1 MIGRL
6 QTAHQSYPAAGMSL
20 LLSLLCCCSPGHAA
34 DSPPAVAAV
43 PTAAATISATG
54 FDPERYEPAVLR
66 LTVTQ
71 DPQGRD
77 SILDLTLIPSRSE
90 LIGKRVTVPTQ
101 ELGDLLRDL
110 YGRLARQQA
119 MDVANPSSP
128 SRRLHQLL
136 LEPLS
141 ADMQQL
147 AITTLLISADPGLQ
161 AVPFAA
167 LHDGTTYAGERFAMA
182 ITPSLGLM
190 PLDVPDSNADS
201 RRKLAV
207 GASEFDGL
215 APLPLVP
222 QELERVTPDSGDERY
237 VNRSFTPDVLVQ
249 KAGEESFDRVHVAT
263 HAEFLPGGPGQ
274 ARLYTGT
281 GPMSL
286 RDFANLR
293 QRRAGSAPLELLA
306 LSACR
311 TALGDK
317 DSELG
322 FAGLAL
328 QAGARSAIGTLW
340 YVDDVATS
348 AFFVQFYRY
357 LEEGLPKAEALQA
370 TRRAMASGL
379 IRLKDNQMLGV
390 GDRPLLSG
398 LTANQ
403 QRRISSGLEHPF
415 YWAGITLMGTPW

>member
-1 MIGRL
+1 
-6 QTAHQSYPAAGMSL
+6 
-20 LLSLLCCCSPGHAA
+20 
-34 DSPPAVAAV
+34 
-43 PTAAATISATG
+43 
-54 FDPERYEPAVLR
+54 
-66 LTVTQ
+66 
-71 DPQGRD
+71 
-77 SILDLTLIPSRSE
+77 
-90 LIGKRVTVPTQ
+90 
-101 ELGDLLRDL
+101 
-110 YGRLARQQA
+110 
-119 MDVANPSSP
+119 
-128 SRRLHQLL
+128 
-136 LEPLS
+136 
-141 ADMQQL
+141 
-147 AITTLLISADPGLQ
+147 
-161 AVPFAA
+161 
-167 LHDGTTYAGERFAMA
+167 
-182 ITPSLGLM
+182 
-190 PLDVPDSNADS
+190 
-201 RRKLAV
+201 
-207 GASEFDGL
+207 
-215 APLPLVP
+215 
-222 QELERVTPDSGDERY
+222 VTPDSGDERY

-379 IRLKDNQMLGV
+379 IRLDGNQMLGV

-403 QRRISSGLEHPF
+403 QRRIASGLKHPF